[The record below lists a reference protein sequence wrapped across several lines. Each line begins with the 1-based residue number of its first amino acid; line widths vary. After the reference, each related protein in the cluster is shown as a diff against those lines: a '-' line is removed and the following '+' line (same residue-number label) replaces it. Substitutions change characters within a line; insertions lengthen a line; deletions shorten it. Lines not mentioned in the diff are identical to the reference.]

1 MMMMNAMIGT
11 RRILEDGELAREES
25 HSFILNL
32 YTRAAS
38 LDRVGMTLLRLG
50 LIVVL
55 VWIGGLKF
63 ANYEADSIVPLV
75 ANSPFM
81 KFFYHHPAPEYRAYM
96 NKEGEFVPAH
106 RAWQESNR
114 TYMFSHLLGTAIV
127 ALGLLIATHWRFPQY
142 ATVGSALLVLMSC
155 TTLSFLATTPEAWV
169 PAAGDAAHGFPFL
182 SGVGRLIIKDSI
194 MLGAAVTT
202 MVDSAKSYLT
212 RIGIY

>member
-1 MMMMNAMIGT
+1 MMMNAMIGT
-11 RRILEDGELAREES
+11 PQILEGSELSREGS
-25 HSFILNL
+25 HSIILKL

-38 LDRVGMTLLRLG
+38 MDRVGTTLLRLG

-75 ANSPFM
+75 ANSPLM

-96 NKEGEFVPAH
+96 NKEGELVPAH
-106 RAWQESNR
+106 RAWQESNG
-114 TYMFSHLLGTAIV
+114 TYMFSHLLGAVII
-127 ALGLLIATHWRFPQY
+127 ALGLLIATHWGFPQY

-155 TTLSFLATTPEAWV
+155 TTLSFLVTTPEAWV

-182 SGVGRLIIKDSI
+182 SGGGRLIIKDSI

-202 MVDSAKSYLT
+202 MADSAKRYLM

>member
-1 MMMMNAMIGT
+1 MMMNAMIGT
-11 RRILEDGELAREES
+11 QQILEDSELSREGS
-25 HSFILNL
+25 HSVIVKL

-38 LDRVGMTLLRLG
+38 MDRVGMTLLRLG

-81 KFFYHHPAPEYRAYM
+81 KLFYHHPAPEYRAYM
-96 NKEGEFVPAH
+96 NKEGELVPAH

-114 TYMFSHLLGTAIV
+114 TYIFSHLLGTVIA
-127 ALGLLIATHWRFPQY
+127 ALGLLIATHWRFPEY

-202 MVDSAKSYLT
+202 MADSAKSYLIRT
-212 RIGIY
+212 GIF

>member
-1 MMMMNAMIGT
+1 MMNGQIGAAQVS
-11 RRILEDGELAREES
+11 EDGMLLRRES
-25 HSFILNL
+25 HDAIRSL
-32 YTRAAS
+32 YARAAS

-50 LIVVL
+50 LVVVL
-55 VWIGGLKF
+55 IWIGGLKF

-96 NKEGEFVPAH
+96 NKEGELVPAH

-114 TYMFSHLLGTAIV
+114 TYIFSHLLGTVIA
-127 ALGLLIATHWRFPQY
+127 ALGLLIATHWRFPEY

-202 MVDSAKSYLT
+202 MADSAKSYLIRT
-212 RIGIY
+212 GIF